1 MTLNIAVIGCGV
13 MGGDHA
19 RTFVGNVPGATLAVI
34 ADANAARA
42 RTLAQELGVAEASAD
57 PLAVI
62 ASRNIDAVIVASP
75 DATHHD
81 FVLASVKAGKP
92 VLCEKP
98 LATTSAAC
106 LEIVETEAKAGQRLV
121 TVGYQRRFDPAY
133 VEMKDS
139 LASGAL
145 GRALMLHCHHRN
157 VAAPSWFTAD
167 MAISNSAVHEMDI
180 ARWLLDDELT
190 SVDARIPAI
199 CKTPEGAPVFL
210 TFDTAKGALVTV
222 EVTNN
227 AAYGYEVKGEAVCEK
242 GTLELAQPTLIT
254 RKAELAAR
262 HSYPPDW
269 RGRFADAYRL
279 ELQSWV
285 RAVAAG
291 TPIGASAWDG
301 YLATFIAETACQS
314 LAGQRRK
321 TITPE
326 KRPGLYGR
334 TQG

>member
-19 RTFVGNVPGATLAVI
+19 RTFAGNVPGATLAVI
-34 ADANAARA
+34 ADADPARA
-42 RTLAQELGVAEASAD
+42 KALAQELDAAESSAD

-62 ASRNIDAVIVASP
+62 ASPRIDAVIVASP
-75 DATHHD
+75 DATHHG
-81 FVLASVKAGKP
+81 FVLAAVKAGKP

-106 LEIVETEAKAGQRLV
+106 LDIVEAEAKAGQRLV

-133 VEMKDS
+133 VEMKGVLS
-139 LASGAL
+139 SGAL
-145 GRALMLHCHHRN
+145 GRTLMLHCHHRN

-180 ARWLLDDELT
+180 ARWLLDDELIT
-190 SVDARIPAI
+190 VDARMPKLSA
-199 CKTPEGAPVFL
+199 TPEGAPVFL
-210 TFDTAKGALVTV
+210 TFDTAKGTLVTV

-227 AAYGYEVKGEAVCEK
+227 AAYGYEVKGEAVCEH
-242 GTLELAQPTLIT
+242 GTLELAQHALIA
-254 RKAELAAR
+254 RKAALAAS

-269 RGRFADAYRL
+269 RGRFADAYRI

-285 RAVAAG
+285 RAIAG
-291 TPIGASAWDG
+291 ATHTGASAWDG

-314 LAGQRRK
+314 FTERK
-321 TITPE
+321 SKAITPE
-326 KRPGLYGR
+326 KRPGLYGS
-334 TQG
+334 TQ